1 MASAVH
7 GGGEVHGAA
16 EGAGPG
22 ADQERAGDRVPVPA
36 EGQRGRGQV
45 HGRPADQGLRRAP
58 APGIP
63 RDCDH
68 EQHPAL
74 CQGQLLTPLTSHSF
88 NSCQLAQLS
97 QFATK
102 FNIIFVVLK
111 ENIFY
116 SKKGSLNYLS
126 HDFIV

>member
-1 MASAVH
+1 MMCVACVGCCHAFDKSQLTISGQIVASAVH

-74 CQGQLLTPLTSHSF
+74 CQGQLLAPLTSHSF
-88 NSCQLAQLS
+88 INYQLS
-97 QFATK
+97 
-102 FNIIFVVLK
+102 
-111 ENIFY
+111 Y
-116 SKKGSLNYLS
+116 LNFLQNS
-126 HDFIV
+126 T